1 MISFK
6 REMYSVSDSRRVL
19 SESVY
24 SVRWRQKVK
33 RLTGLV
39 RNALVLSSAVQHVE
53 MSGLFR
59 FSVSFLSEPLIVLPL
74 GVRGGLRANASVPYR
89 SDRCCEEHLYAIM
102 CTVRRKNT
110 VCEYCRRWLDFAL
123 RVVARS
129 TGDRALTKCPSCL
142 RLII

>member
-39 RNALVLSSAVQHVE
+39 RNALVLSGAVQHVE

-59 FSVSFLSEPLIVLPL
+59 FSVSF
-74 GVRGGLRANASVPYR
+74 
-89 SDRCCEEHLYAIM
+89 
-102 CTVRRKNT
+102 
-110 VCEYCRRWLDFAL
+110 
-123 RVVARS
+123 
-129 TGDRALTKCPSCL
+129 
-142 RLII
+142 